1 MEGAQVD
8 CSCSVNVLSDKWVL
22 WAHLPHNTDW
32 SLRSYTNIC
41 ELDTVEKVISLN
53 RTLPEQLYEKLYVIF
68 NEEGYIANVGRS
80 KKFKRWVLFIL
91 KFLIK
96 ILRMCV
102 EKHFLYANRKTLSKN
117 KKLVESI
124 NGITISPKKSFC
136 ILKIWMENI
145 TFQNVHE
152 LNPIPEL
159 AFNGC
164 IFKNINQ
171 TFKLCNIC
179 N

>member
-8 CSCSVNVLSDKWVL
+8 CSCSVNVLSDKWGL

-53 RTLPEQLYEKLYVIF
+53 RTLPEQLVQNCMLFLMKKGILPMWEDPKNLKGGCFSFKVPNKNIK
-68 NEEGYIANVGRS
+68 NVWRNISYMLTG
-80 KKFKRWVLFIL
+80 
-91 KFLIK
+91 
-96 ILRMCV
+96 
-102 EKHFLYANRKTLSKN
+102 KTLSKN

-164 IFKNINQ
+164 IFKKHKPD
-171 TFKLCNIC
+171 F
-179 N
+179 